1 MENQK
6 TKVIFLCCHNA
17 VTSQMAE
24 AFVRHYSGNKFEVF
38 SAGLKPL
45 EIHPLTRQV
54 MQEVGIDLTDQ
65 TAEPLRKYWGKMRFD
80 YLITVCPRAEQDCF
94 IFPGVSHRLYWPIE
108 HICLSDKPIAAN
120 LENLRTIRDL
130 VDERVKRW
138 LVQSQEHFQI
148 GPVYIGDKLRAAER
162 AS

>member
-24 AFVRHYSGNKFEVF
+24 ALVKHYSGNKFEVF

-80 YLITVCPRAEQDCF
+80 YLIAVCPELNKTISFFQ
-94 IFPGVSHRLYWPIE
+94 VS
-108 HICLSDKPIAAN
+108 
-120 LENLRTIRDL
+120 
-130 VDERVKRW
+130 V
-138 LVQSQEHFQI
+138 I
-148 GPVYIGDKLRAAER
+148 GCTGL
-162 AS
+162 